1 MQNGPVSESLTRL
14 QNGYLHVISVLDKR
28 IDTLQ
33 EELNTARMKLNE
45 RNALSTTEATQR
57 IAQLEAAN
65 EVLQLEL
72 EAARAQQ
79 KAWVAEIRGLKV
91 SLETK
96 TVVIKDSNRRI
107 LRLEQANRRL
117 EEELKAKK
125 QGKAQEVKAEN
136 NAESPRKKRRMS
148 ITS

>member
-96 TVVIKDSNRRI
+96 TVVIKDNNRRI
-107 LRLEQANRRL
+107 LRLEQASRRL